1 MFGAI
6 RWLAQLIYSNRRR
19 TEITS
24 DELEPGTHVVIGT
37 TKAHNDDSGGS
48 PFAPKMFGGGKK

>member
-24 DELEPGTHVVIGT
+24 LGDEGLRNRALSELGL
-37 TKAHNDDSGGS
+37 SYR
-48 PFAPKMFGGGKK
+48 